1 MNKEKLF
8 DLSNVSK
15 IEIKE
20 EEIPLYSEFLDN
32 FVQDISIL
40 EGLEIDGYTA
50 SEYYT
55 KRFRKDIPG
64 ESLTIDEVFMNTRS
78 KKYSYFE
85 ILESVDQE

>member
-20 EEIPLYSEFLDN
+20 EEIPLYSKFLDN

-40 EGLEIDGYTA
+40 EGLEIDGYTG

-64 ESLTIDEVFMNTRS
+64 ESLTIDEVFMNTKS